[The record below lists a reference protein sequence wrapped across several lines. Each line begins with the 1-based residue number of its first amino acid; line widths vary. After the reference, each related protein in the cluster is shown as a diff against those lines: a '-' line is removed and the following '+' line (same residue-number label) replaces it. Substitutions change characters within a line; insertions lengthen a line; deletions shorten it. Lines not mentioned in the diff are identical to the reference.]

1 MEKIKVV
8 GYTRVST
15 KNQSEHGFSL
25 AEQEREIQQYC
36 TDNNFQ
42 LVELFTDEGI
52 SGARVD
58 DDTMEVSRAGLQR
71 MLDRLQQKDIK
82 FVVVL
87 STSRLWRSDL
97 AKALIVHKLKKLGV
111 DIKAIDRPDYSV
123 YANTPADVLMQGFI
137 ELIDVYEIADIK
149 MKLQRGREEKAR
161 QGGYSGGKAPFG
173 YKSKRGSK
181 VLEIN
186 EREAAAV
193 RRCYELLASL
203 PDLTYAEVAALL
215 TVEGYRNRAG
225 RQISPTLVYRI
236 VHNYS
241 FYIGLYQYGGITA
254 KGQHPPILC
263 ISQQTHQ
270 TDE

>member
-1 MEKIKVV
+1 MGKTKVV

-36 TDNNFQ
+36 TDNGFE

-52 SGARVD
+52 SGASVD
-58 DDTMEVSRAGLQR
+58 DDTMEVSRAGLQM

-97 AKALIVHKLKKLGV
+97 AKALIVHKLKKVGV

-186 EREAAAV
+186 EKEAATV
-193 RRCYELLASL
+193 RRCYEFAKS
-203 PDLTYAEVAALL
+203 PNLTYEQIASLL
-215 TVEGYRNRAG
+215 TVEGHRNRAG
-225 RQISPTLVYRI
+225 RPISATLVYRI
-236 VHNYS
+236 LHNYS

-263 ISQQTHQ
+263 ISQQPHQ
-270 TDE
+270 TDG